1 MADINTIARPYAKAA
16 FEVALDAGK
25 LEKWQDLLSLLAVVA
40 SDKNMQPLL
49 SNPNIPSEKLAELL
63 IDICG
68 AKKVDEYGQNFLRLL
83 AQNKRLNAL
92 PSIFLAYEDFKAE
105 HEKSVTVT
113 VKSVVDLSGKQI
125 KQITSKLEAKLNRK
139 INLKTEVDSSLLG
152 GMIIEANDMVIDG
165 SVRGKLQE
173 LGQALQS

>member
-25 LEKWQDLLSLLAVVA
+25 LEKWQEMLSMLAVVA

-49 SNPNIPSEKLAELL
+49 NNPNIPSDKLAELL
-63 IDICG
+63 IDVCG
-68 AKKVDEYGQNFLRLL
+68 GKKVDEYGQNFLRLL
-83 AQNKRLNAL
+83 AQNKRLKAL
-92 PSIFLAYEDFKAE
+92 PAIFLAFEEFKAE

-113 VKSVVDLSGKQI
+113 VKSVVELSGKQI
-125 KQITSKLEAKLNRK
+125 KAITSKLETKLNRTIK
-139 INLKTEVDSSLLG
+139 LKTEVDSSLLG

-173 LGQALQS
+173 LSHALQS